1 MCLRRNVVNPGS
13 VTPAAAAARRTLL
26 SGNTARSDA
35 RASPRDAR
43 KGSGTLSERRGSA
56 KIGAVPG
63 REDARR
69 GSNGAASALDGAIA
83 VELVTGAKRPTYPN
97 SSAPSEGKDGVVS
110 GDGSDPSGPTSPSGE
125 SDAASA
131 PAPQGFRVRNNPLSG
146 SGPKTPASAFAAA
159 AEAPDLAKDSDGG
172 DGSKG
177 AGGRAAGKDEDA
189 GLGQGLAWDGDD
201 EDTDAADVA
210 HLLAPQVRKS
220 VLHFKAGFCQCAF
233 LGATLMQQATHLH
246 RVHMHLHDLTAS
258 GMQALFGELT
268 LLLTVARMA
277 LLGAQD
283 LVEQTF
289 KNLFPDSFV
298 AAHPVQRHKVSLS
311 SFAPSAPYFLQSFLP
326 WHAGLH
332 QGL

>member
-1 MCLRRNVVNPGS
+1 MLCLCSKLRMRCAASAAAACRYHFTTWVQKTVCLRRNVVNPGS

-35 RASPRDAR
+35 RGSPRDAR

-97 SSAPSEGKDGVVS
+97 SSAPEGRDGAVS
-110 GDGSDPSGPTSPSGE
+110 GGRSDPTGPASPDGE

-159 AEAPDLAKDSDGG
+159 AGAPEKDSDGG
-172 DGSKG
+172 DASKG
-177 AGGRAAGKDEDA
+177 AAGKDGDA
-189 GLGQGLAWDGDD
+189 GLRQGLAWDGED
-201 EDTDAADVA
+201 EDADAADVA
-210 HLLAPQVRKS
+210 NLLAPQVWKENLR
-220 VLHFKAGFCQCAF
+220 LKAGF
-233 LGATLMQQATHLH
+233 
-246 RVHMHLHDLTAS
+246 V
-258 GMQALFGELT
+258 
-268 LLLTVARMA
+268 
-277 LLGAQD
+277 
-283 LVEQTF
+283 
-289 KNLFPDSFV
+289 
-298 AAHPVQRHKVSLS
+298 
-311 SFAPSAPYFLQSFLP
+311 SAPLWVP
-326 WHAGLH
+326 R
-332 QGL
+332 

>member
-1 MCLRRNVVNPGS
+1 MQKTVCLRRNVVNPGS
-13 VTPAAAAARRTLL
+13 VTPAAVAARRTLL

-97 SSAPSEGKDGVVS
+97 SSAPEGRDGDVS
-110 GDGSDPSGPTSPSGE
+110 GGGSDPSGPASPGGE

-159 AEAPDLAKDSDGG
+159 AKAPELAKDSDGG
-172 DGSKG
+172 DVSKG
-177 AGGRAAGKDEDA
+177 PGRHAAGKDEDA
-189 GLGQGLAWDGDD
+189 GLGQGLAWDGED
-201 EDTDAADVA
+201 EDGDAAEVA
-210 HLLAPQVRKS
+210 NLLAPQVRNS
-220 VLHFKAGFCQCAF
+220 SSHLKAGSA
-233 LGATLMQQATHLH
+233 G
-246 RVHMHLHDLTAS
+246 
-258 GMQALFGELT
+258 
-268 LLLTVARMA
+268 
-277 LLGAQD
+277 
-283 LVEQTF
+283 
-289 KNLFPDSFV
+289 
-298 AAHPVQRHKVSLS
+298 
-311 SFAPSAPYFLQSFLP
+311 APSWVPR
-326 WHAGLH
+326 
-332 QGL
+332 